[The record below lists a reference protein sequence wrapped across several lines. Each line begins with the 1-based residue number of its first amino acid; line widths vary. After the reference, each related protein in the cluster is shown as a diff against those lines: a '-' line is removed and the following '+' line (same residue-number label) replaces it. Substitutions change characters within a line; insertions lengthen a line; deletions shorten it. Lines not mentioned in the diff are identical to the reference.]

1 MKVFENILKKDFFY
15 YTKVTNKNSSKYF
28 SLINIIYLIDIMQ
41 VNTMSSKKKEKTD
54 QQTET
59 ITEQEEVIEENI
71 AKIESL
77 IEELDKI
84 EHSGDPNIRI
94 CPRCFSVRVKM
105 VDILSNMGINS
116 GYPVC
121 RCLYCG

>member
-1 MKVFENILKKDFFY
+1 
-15 YTKVTNKNSSKYF
+15 
-28 SLINIIYLIDIMQ
+28 
-41 VNTMSSKKKEKTD
+41 MSNKKKEKTE

-59 ITEQEEVIEENI
+59 ITEQEEIVEENI

-94 CPRCFSVRVKM
+94 CPRCFSVRVKV
-105 VDILSNMGINS
+105 VDILTSMGINS

-121 RCLYCG
+121 RCLDCGWQSKKWIYLDLTLGKEERETFYKEILEEKSKT